1 MSTLPLP
8 TPVTTPLPMAPAS
21 PPPPAMATPER
32 PWLAALLGGAL
43 LLLAVGI
50 ALPVLALLGMSLW
63 GSSGE
68 FVGLAHFAAYA
79 RSPNVLTSLFN
90 SLWLSALSASVCVLL
105 AYGYA
110 YALTQSCVRGARLFR
125 AVALIPLLAPSLL
138 MAISLIYLFGNQ
150 GLLKGALLGL
160 PAYGPFG
167 IVTGSVL
174 WTFPHALL
182 ILSTA
187 LATSDGRLI
196 EAATTLGANRWRV
209 FCQVTLPGSRYGL
222 MISWIVVF
230 VLVITDFG
238 VPKVI
243 GGNTQVLAT
252 DIYKQVIGQ
261 QNLPMGAVVALI
273 LLLPAAL
280 AFAAEHHLRARQNAS
295 LGVRSV
301 PYQPQPQPG
310 LDRAL
315 FAYCSLIALALLGVL
330 AVAVFAS
337 LANYWPYNLTPSF
350 KNYDFDMMD
359 GGGWASYG
367 NSLRMAAGTAVLGSA
382 LSFLTAYLV
391 EKPRSFAGARQV
403 LNAIAS
409 VPMAVPGLAL
419 GLGYIL
425 FFNAGWN
432 PLHGLY
438 GSLTL
443 MSLCT
448 VAHCFSVAHITQL
461 TALRQLDREYE
472 LVAESLGVPFWK
484 TLWRVHLPVCLPAL
498 LQVAGY
504 FFVSAMT
511 TVSAV
516 VFIYSPET
524 TLASLAVLAM
534 DDAGDI
540 APAAAMAT
548 LIFISAAMGR
558 ALLGALERLLVTR
571 TQRWRSR

>member
-1 MSTLPLP
+1 MSALSMSP
-8 TPVTTPLPMAPAS
+8 TTAPPQTVA
-21 PPPPAMATPER
+21 AATAER
-32 PWLAALLGGAL
+32 PWLAALLGAAL

-68 FVGLAHFAAYA
+68 FVGLAHFEAYA
-79 RSPNVLTSLFN
+79 RSPNVLSSLFN

-196 EAATTLGANRWRV
+196 EAATTLGASRWRV

-280 AFAAEHHLRARQNAS
+280 AFVAEQHLRARQSAS

-301 PYQPQPQPG
+301 PYQPQPHRG

-337 LANYWPYNLTPSF
+337 LANYWPYNLTPSL

-367 NSLRMAAGTAVLGSA
+367 NSLRMATGTAVLGSA
-382 LSFLTAYLV
+382 LSFLSAYLV
-391 EKPRSFAGARQV
+391 EKPRRFAGARQV

-443 MSLCT
+443 MSICT

-548 LIFISAAMGR
+548 LIFISAALGR
-558 ALLGALERLLVTR
+558 ALLGALERLLVKR

>member
-1 MSTLPLP
+1 MSTLSLNP
-8 TPVTTPLPMAPAS
+8 TPAPLRPVTS
-21 PPPPAMATPER
+21 ATAER
-32 PWLAALLGGAL
+32 SWLATLLGVAL

-68 FVGLAHFAAYA
+68 FVGLAHFDAYA
-79 RSPNVLTSLFN
+79 RSPNVLSSLFN
-90 SLWLSALSASVCVLL
+90 SVWLSALSASVCVLL

-150 GLLKGALLGL
+150 GLLKGALLGM

-187 LATSDGRLI
+187 LSTSDGRLI
-196 EAATTLGANRWRV
+196 EAATTLGASRWRV

-280 AFAAEHHLRARQNAS
+280 AFVAEQHLRARQSAS
-295 LGVRSV
+295 LGVRSA
-301 PYQPQPQPG
+301 PYQPQPHRV

-315 FAYCSLIALALLGVL
+315 FAYCALIALALLGVL

-391 EKPRSFAGARQV
+391 EKPRHLAGARQV

-443 MSLCT
+443 MSVCT
-448 VAHCFSVAHITQL
+448 V
-461 TALRQLDREYE
+461 
-472 LVAESLGVPFWK
+472 
-484 TLWRVHLPVCLPAL
+484 
-498 LQVAGY
+498 
-504 FFVSAMT
+504 
-511 TVSAV
+511 
-516 VFIYSPET
+516 
-524 TLASLAVLAM
+524 
-534 DDAGDI
+534 
-540 APAAAMAT
+540 
-548 LIFISAAMGR
+548 
-558 ALLGALERLLVTR
+558 
-571 TQRWRSR
+571 

>member
-1 MSTLPLP
+1 MNVLSLTPSTE
-8 TPVTTPLPMAPAS
+8 PAQAVAS
-21 PPPPAMATPER
+21 AMAER

-79 RSPNVLTSLFN
+79 RSPNVLNSLFN

-196 EAATTLGANRWRV
+196 EAATTLGASRWRV

-280 AFAAEHHLRARQNAS
+280 AFAAEQHLRARQSAS

-301 PYQPQPQPG
+301 PYQPQPHRV

-315 FAYCSLIALALLGVL
+315 FAYCALIALALLGVL

-337 LANYWPYNLTPSF
+337 LANYWPYKLTPSF

-391 EKPRSFAGARQV
+391 EKPRSFATARLV

-443 MSLCT
+443 MSICT

-548 LIFISAAMGR
+548 LIFISAALGR